1 MTAQRLGELDPE
13 DARPARPA
21 VDEDPVPALDVR
33 HDGLVGRQPR
43 HAHGGRI
50 DGGDALGDSDRAGG
64 SRDGELAE
72 GATGQRRGPADTED
86 ELAGLERGVGCRA
99 DNRTDEVK
107 ARRGGFGDCEA
118 GDEGDWRVFEI
129 SIISPSYRDTN
140 GCRKSRDNL
149 ERAIDCCIQGITGYK
164 TCK

>member
-1 MTAQRLGELDPE
+1 
-13 DARPARPA
+13 
-21 VDEDPVPALDVR
+21 
-33 HDGLVGRQPR
+33 RQPG

-50 DGGDALGDSDRAGG
+50 DGGDALGDGDRAGR

-99 DNRTDEVK
+99 DNRTGEVK
-107 ARRGGFGDCEA
+107 AGCGGFGDCEA
-118 GDEGDWRVFEI
+118 GDAGHWRVFEI
-129 SIISPSYRDTN
+129 SFFFSLLIGNSN

-149 ERAIDCCIQGITGYK
+149 ERAIDCYI
-164 TCK
+164 